1 MSRRALLLL
10 IVVLIAHLPQLLF
23 SDWHG
28 TEGRRVQIATEMA
41 VSGNWMV
48 PTLGWEPT
56 YAKPPLHY
64 WMLASVQR
72 LFGDGFLAMRVPTL
86 VGLWLLS
93 VLGLELLR
101 RRFGSAAGWVAAL
114 GIVLSPLLLFEAA
127 SAEIDPLFA
136 FFTAASIWCLACGVA
151 DGGRGLVFAGGV
163 LGGLAMLH
171 KGPPFL
177 MFAAGAWLA
186 WLRHRGL
193 RQGLWYFVPLA
204 AVPLAYYVPLWLW
217 YVPVDRFAGIAR
229 EESIGR
235 ATGLAWEHVLETPA
249 YWLRAAGMLLPLGA
263 WCFWEWRGTRDARMG
278 PADLTLRMCSG
289 AAVFGVLVLT
299 FFPGRPT
306 RYLLPNL
313 PLFVFAVAPAV
324 AHFAGQ
330 RRLLGSFSHKVLLRL
345 FGVLGASA
353 MLAAPFLPG
362 SAPWSIGLLG
372 FAFALAPFAVHTPWQ
387 LVVSMLVLPCAG
399 AWTIGLERSR
409 AWQHTH
415 RAREP
420 HGAALAQ
427 AVAGVA
433 GPAAVAGIRVDGSLL
448 QTHGHFN
455 SCLLLGTGTFP
466 AADEFEVRPPAA
478 AHVLRE
484 TDGSHRVA
492 ALEGHF
498 DTLRFCFPNQS
509 YVLSTRTAPR

>member
-10 IVVLIAHLPQLLF
+10 ILVLLAHLPQLLF
-23 SDWHG
+23 TDWHG

-48 PTLGWEPT
+48 PSLGWEPT

-64 WMLASVQR
+64 WMLASVQHV
-72 LFGDGFLAMRVPTL
+72 FGDGFFAMRVPTL
-86 VGLWLLS
+86 LGLWLLS
-93 VLGLELLR
+93 LLALELLR
-101 RRFGSAAGWVAAL
+101 RRFGDAAGWVAAL
-114 GIVLSPLLLFEAA
+114 GIALSPLLLFESA

-136 FFTAASIWCLACGVA
+136 FLTAASVWCLACGVA
-151 DGGRGLVFAGGV
+151 DASRALVLAGGV

-171 KGPPFL
+171 KGPPCL

-186 WLRHRGL
+186 WWRHRGL
-193 RQGLWYFVPLA
+193 RHGLWYFVPLFA
-204 AVPLAYYVPLWLW
+204 MPLAYYVPLWLW
-217 YVPVDRFAGIAR
+217 YVPVERFAGIAQ

-235 ATGLAWEHVLETPA
+235 AAGFAWEHVLDTPG

-306 RYLLPNL
+306 RYLLPNI

-330 RRLLGSFSHKVLLRL
+330 QRLLGAFSNKVLLRL
-345 FGVLGASA
+345 FGVLGSCA
-353 MLAAPFLPG
+353 MLAAPFLPA
-362 SAPWSIGLLG
+362 SAPWSIGIAG
-372 FAFALAPFAVHTPWQ
+372 FAFAIAPFAVHTPRQ
-387 LVVSMLVLPCAG
+387 LVASMFVLPAVL
-399 AWTIGLERSR
+399 AWTVGLERSLS
-409 AWQHTH
+409 WQDSH

-420 HGAALAQ
+420 HGPALAR
-427 AVAGVA
+427 ALAEVVGPGAAA
-433 GPAAVAGIRVDGSLL
+433 GPRVEAGLL
-448 QTHGHFN
+448 QTYGHFN
-455 SCLLLGTGTFP
+455 SCLLLGTGAIP
-466 AADEFEVRPPAA
+466 AADEFMVRPVAA
-478 AHVLRE
+478 THVLRE
-484 TDGSHRVA
+484 SDRRHRA
-492 ALEGHF
+492 AVLEGYV

-509 YVLSTRTAPR
+509 YVLGTRTAPR